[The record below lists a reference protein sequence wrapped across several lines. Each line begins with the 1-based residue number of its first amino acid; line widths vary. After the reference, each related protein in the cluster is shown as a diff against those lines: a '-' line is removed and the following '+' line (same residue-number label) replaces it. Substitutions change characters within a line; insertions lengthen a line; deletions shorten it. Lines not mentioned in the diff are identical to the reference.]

1 MPDFMA
7 AYYAA
12 VCSVKDGEVA
22 EVEIMAAETT
32 ADRTVTL
39 SVTIRREALELEAE
53 T

>member
-1 MPDFMA
+1 MA

-12 VCSVKDGEVA
+12 ICSVKDGDVA

-32 ADRTVTL
+32 NDRTVTL
-39 SVTIRREALELEAE
+39 TVTIRREALELEAG